1 MKAVIDKH
9 TVGKIAVTL
18 SYVILVMGLAVIIA
32 LPADN
37 MPADTSPVGGIE
49 VPILMYHRVLK
60 DPDKINTYTVTPDM
74 FRNDMV
80 YLMERGY
87 ETVFMRDIIDYA
99 MGGAPLPAKPV
110 VITFDDGYYNNY
122 VYVLPIL
129 EELGIKAS
137 IAAVGEFTDT
147 FTNNMDMNAN
157 YSHLTWGLL
166 KELEES
172 GHVEILNHSYYMHKQ
187 GKRSGVKRR
196 RGEGQEE
203 YRNALTYD
211 VMKMQEQ
218 LKAKAGITPQTF
230 VYPYGLYAG
239 DSEEI
244 LKELGFKSTLICEE
258 RVNFITGP
266 ESLYKLGR
274 FNRTGK
280 LNTERFMAK
289 MGIS

>member
-1 MKAVIDKH
+1 MKAVIDKRII
-9 TVGKIAVTL
+9 GKAAVTL

-37 MPADTSPVGGIE
+37 LPADASPIEGIE
-49 VPILMYHRVLK
+49 VPILMYHRILK
-60 DPDKINTYTVTPDM
+60 DEDKINTYTVTPET
-74 FRNDMV
+74 FRNDMT

-87 ETVFMRDIIDYA
+87 ETVFMREIIDYA

-137 IAAVGEFTDT
+137 IAAVGEFTDI
-147 FTNNMDMNAN
+147 FTDNMDMNAN

-166 KELEES
+166 KELEAS

-187 GKRSGVKRR
+187 GKRKGVNRAK
-196 RGEGQEE
+196 GEDEEE
-203 YRNALTYD
+203 YRSALTFD

-218 LKAKAGITPQTF
+218 LKAKSGITTQTF
-230 VYPYGLYAG
+230 AYPYGLYTA
-239 DSEEI
+239 DSEQF
-244 LKELGFKSTLICEE
+244 LKEMGFKATLTCEE
-258 RVNFITGP
+258 RINFVSGP

-274 FNRTGK
+274 FNRAGK
-280 LNTERFMAK
+280 LSTKKFMAK
-289 MGIS
+289 MGIK

>member
-1 MKAVIDKH
+1 VKAVIDKRL
-9 TVGKIAVTL
+9 VGKIAVTL

-32 LPADN
+32 LPANDL
-37 MPADTSPVGGIE
+37 PADASPIEGIE

-60 DPDKINTYTVTPDM
+60 DSSKVDTYTITPGT
-74 FRNDMV
+74 FRNDMI

-87 ETVFMRDIIDYA
+87 ETVFIKDIIDYA

-122 VYVLPIL
+122 IYVLPIL

-147 FTNNMDMNAN
+147 FTNSMDMNAN

-187 GKRSGVKRR
+187 GKRNGVKRR
-196 RGEGQEE
+196 KGEDEEE
-203 YRNALTYD
+203 YRSVLTFD

-218 LKAKAGITPQTF
+218 LRVKAGITPQTF
-230 VYPYGLYAG
+230 VYPYGLYTD
-239 DSEEI
+239 DSEEL
-244 LKELGFKSTLICEE
+244 LKEMGFKATLICEE
-258 RVNFITGP
+258 RINFITGP

-280 LNTERFMAK
+280 MSTERFMAK
-289 MGIS
+289 MGIK